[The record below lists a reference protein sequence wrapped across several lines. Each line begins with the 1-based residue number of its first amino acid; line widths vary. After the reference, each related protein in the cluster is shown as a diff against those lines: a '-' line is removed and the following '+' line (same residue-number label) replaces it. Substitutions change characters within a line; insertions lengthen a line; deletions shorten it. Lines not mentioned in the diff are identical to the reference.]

1 MKLKPDFY
9 KYVRIGD
16 EFRFAGGIDAQHKA
30 LANGEKATS
39 AGSIFVFGDEEAVC
53 WKWAGM
59 YSDSLNVSSAPD
71 DEERL
76 TSLLGVPQ
84 KKDPSES

>member
-1 MKLKPDFY
+1 MKLKPNFY

-16 EFRFAGGIDAQHKA
+16 EFRFAGGLDAMHKA

-39 AGSIFVFGDEEAVC
+39 AGSIFVFGDEEAVY
-53 WKWAGM
+53 WKWASQ
-59 YSDSLNVSSAPD
+59 YSDSLDVGSADD

-76 TSLLGVPQ
+76 TKLLGIPRR
-84 KKDPSES
+84 KEDCEA